1 MITQK
6 DMHNIL
12 VKMDMS
18 YKAKVAKQCN
28 FDVEKIKEFESMLA
42 NICNISIETVSKVLD
57 YMSKEI

>member
-18 YKAKVAKQCN
+18 YKAEVMKQCD
-28 FDVEKIKEFESMLA
+28 FDIEKIKEFESMLA
-42 NICNISIETVSKVLD
+42 NICNISTETVSKALA